1 MLRPDGPQ
9 SASVSPTKVISRRNV
24 IVRNR
29 SRDTVWFA
37 MLAEELSALKPAYE
51 KWLAP
56 DNFDEQG
63 RQKTRLSEL
72 TSAALSMYRGKP
84 KGTGADMRGA
94 H

>member
-1 MLRPDGPQ
+1 LNTP
-9 SASVSPTKVISRRNV
+9 SRRAAQRFGFAYEGHFRRTA

-29 SRDTVWFA
+29 SRDTAWFA
-37 MLAEELSALKPAYE
+37 MLAEEWSALKPAYE

-72 TSAALSMYRGKP
+72 TSGALLMYRK
-84 KGTGADMRGA
+84 AN
-94 H
+94 